1 MYGIYANIGGI
12 LMVNVT
18 IYSIHGSYG
27 IYNIVMENDRVI
39 QEKNRCFL
47 HIFSRVFFYFTTS
60 EIASFGVNPPLFAT
74 HRSTTSIDKGFTAA
88 SGRYM
93 VRSPAQLGLMGEA
106 EQDRLLLPKSS
117 C

>member
-1 MYGIYANIGGI
+1 MTELYRKKTDVFY
-12 LMVNVT
+12 
-18 IYSIHGSYG
+18 
-27 IYNIVMENDRVI
+27 
-39 QEKNRCFL
+39 
-47 HIFSRVFFYFTTS
+47 IFSAGFFFYFTTS